1 MFNRE
6 SFDAQN
12 IAQKMNFSVKVSF
25 SKYEEIRIKLR
36 IFSHLLEKCSTKSS
50 FLCSANVQIVSKNYK
65 KM

>member
-1 MFNRE
+1 MFNQE
-6 SFDAQN
+6 SFDAHN

-36 IFSHLLEKCSTKSS
+36 IFSHLLDKCLTKSS